1 VIEIN
6 KFPRQQRCLASPC
19 APVRCR
25 AAGRTIAP
33 LRLLNDGSPG
43 GLCHRSGAVATAVI
57 DDNHLVHE
65 LAGYS
70 PDNAPDSCSGLQTVA
85 PEPAN
90 KGRFRLTFHANKRR
104 PGLTLAANEPVL
116 HANSLQAAR

>member
-6 KFPRQQRCLASPC
+6 TFPRQQRCLASPC

-43 GLCHRSGAVATAVI
+43 GLHVS
-57 DDNHLVHE
+57 H
-65 LAGYS
+65 S
-70 PDNAPDSCSGLQTVA
+70 
-85 PEPAN
+85 
-90 KGRFRLTFHANKRR
+90 KRLTRSPIA
-104 PGLTLAANEPVL
+104 GALAWP
-116 HANSLQAAR
+116 QGGAASSPSTTS